1 MRKVEN
7 FARFYAILKRMPTE
21 AQGHKEEII
30 FSYTNGRTSSL
41 REMTNLEYQTMC
53 DALQGGS
60 DKSSNEGEDKKRR
73 LRRALLCTIAEYGI
87 DSNDWEKVNSFCLGP
102 RVMGKE
108 FSKLSI
114 EELRATIPK
123 VKRMIAKK
131 KEKEQKSK
139 EVTVKSDNK
148 QTTSYYLLKQQTIYS

>member
-7 FARFYAILKRMPTE
+7 FARFYALLKRMPTE
-21 AQGHKEEII
+21 AQGHKEEIV

-53 DALQGGS
+53 NALQGGG

-73 LRRALLCTIAEYGI
+73 LRRALLCTIDEYGI
-87 DSNDWEKVNSFCLGP
+87 DSNDWEKVNSFCLSP
-102 RVMGKE
+102 RVAGKV
-108 FSKLSI
+108 FSKLST
-114 EELRATIPK
+114 EEILVIIPK
-123 VKRMIAKK
+123 VKRMITKK
-131 KEKEQKSK
+131 KEKEQKPK